1 MKLNVLTVIIAA
13 TIICSC
19 NKVVEKD
26 PCDGTKYL
34 PPIPQSPTFI
44 LIDKNTG
51 KEMYPGI
58 MSLDKYI
65 TAKQPCNSNT
75 LTITNEFI
83 KNPGDSIYY
92 NYFSFNHVRF
102 NVGYDAGACHT
113 IYMTL
118 NGTDTDTLEFTGNL
132 TAIQEPCYTRYDF
145 NIEKLKYNGTEVA
158 PTIVAGTAAYPKYYI
173 LRK

>member
-1 MKLNVLTVIIAA
+1 MKLYVLIVIVAA
-13 TIICSC
+13 TIFGSC

-26 PCDGTKYL
+26 PCAQYL
-34 PPIPQSPTFI
+34 PPIPLSPDFI
-44 LIDKNTG
+44 LVDKNTG
-51 KEMYPGI
+51 EELYKVL
-58 MSLDKYI
+58 SLDKYI
-65 TAKQPCNSNT
+65 SGSQPCNNNKLSV
-75 LTITNEFI
+75 LNEI
-83 KNPGDSIYY
+83 AKNPGDSIYR
-92 NYFSFNHVRF
+92 NYFSFSNVRF

-118 NGTDTDTLEFTGNL
+118 NGTDTDTLEFTGNV

-158 PTIVAGTAAYPKYYI
+158 PTIVAGAAAYPKYYI